1 MRDPEAEP
9 AEVERSGVGRLA
21 LGLSVAGV
29 LLLGIFPGILLGWL
43 PA

>member
-1 MRDPEAEP
+1 
-9 AEVERSGVGRLA
+9 VGRLA
-21 LGLSVAGV
+21 LVLSVAGV